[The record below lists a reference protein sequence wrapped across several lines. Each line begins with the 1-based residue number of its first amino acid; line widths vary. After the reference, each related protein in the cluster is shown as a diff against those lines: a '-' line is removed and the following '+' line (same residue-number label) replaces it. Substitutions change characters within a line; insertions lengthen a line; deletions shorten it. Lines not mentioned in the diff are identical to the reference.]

1 MSSASGI
8 SLSSSRLGGFSSS
21 SLTLSGGFQSK
32 RSSAVRAP
40 SVYGGAD
47 GRSVRVSSHQFLH
60 GSQSNLFGQSGLS
73 LDGVGVGVGHSDKL
87 TMQNLND
94 RLAAYLEK
102 VRALEKANAE
112 LELKIREWYQKRAPV
127 TRDYSHFLTTIH
139 DLHDKV
145 SKRVPKLKYTNR

>member
-1 MSSASGI
+1 MSSASVV

-21 SLTLSGGFQSK
+21 SLTLSGGLQ
-32 RSSAVRAP
+32 RRSAVRAP

-73 LDGVGVGVGHSDKL
+73 LEGVGVGVGHSDKL

-94 RLAAYLEK
+94 RLATYLEK

-139 DLHDKV
+139 DLRDKV
-145 SKRVPKLKYTNR
+145 SKRVPKLKQTNQ